1 MLNYDN
7 IYNNFYE
14 DEEESY
20 PDFFIE
26 WDNAVRKGKSPGY
39 YEPEELTDII
49 EIYLSENDYKKAKQ
63 AIDHSLK
70 LYATDEDLLYE
81 ILLLLNDFEQWN
93 DLLVL
98 CEKYKK
104 TADVWGAGHK
114 LTALLHLGM
123 EEDAFHFFGT
133 LKDEYADDEEALNIV
148 YQAMSEALIEIDL
161 FESSIE
167 VINEAIEIMG
177 ENIDFFWLQL
187 QAYTSME
194 DKEEVANLADKIQ
207 KMNPL
212 DYETWYRLG
221 ATFQEIDDIERSID
235 AFEYAHSLNP
245 QAGQNLMSL
254 IYVYEKNGNYNRAL
268 EKAKEFLHLYPNY
281 YIVNIIASKICSQ
294 LEKWEEALEYINEA
308 IKIVP
313 EMDSLYLYKSSFFL
327 HLEEVKKAKLALE
340 EGIEKTDDPEGDLLK
355 ELSRLNKQY
364 PNF

>member
-20 PDFFIE
+20 PDFFVE
-26 WDNAVRKGKSPGY
+26 WDNAVSKGKSPGY

-49 EIYLSENDYKKAKQ
+49 EIYLSENDCKKAKQ
-63 AIDHSLK
+63 AIEHALK
-70 LYATDEDLLYE
+70 LYVTDEDLLYE
-81 ILLLLNDFEQWN
+81 ILLLLNDYEQWN
-93 DLLVL
+93 DLLIL
-98 CEKYKK
+98 CERYKK
-104 TADVWGAGHK
+104 TADVWGDGHK

-123 EEDAFHFFGT
+123 EEDAFHFFSI
-133 LKDEYADDEEALNIV
+133 LKDKYAGDDEALNVI
-148 YQAMSEALIEIDL
+148 YQAMGEALIEMDL

-177 ENIDFFWLQL
+177 EHIDFFWLQL
-187 QAYTSME
+187 QAYTSLE
-194 DKEEVANLADKIQ
+194 EKEEVAKWADKIQ
-207 KMNPL
+207 KVNPL

-221 ATFQEIDDIERSID
+221 VTFQEINDMEKAID

-245 QAGQNLMSL
+245 KSSQALMSL
-254 IYVYEKNGNYNRAL
+254 VYAYEKNGNYSKAL
-268 EKAKEFLHLYPNY
+268 EKAKEFLHLYPDV

-294 LEKWEEALEYINEA
+294 LESWEEALKYINEA

-313 EMDSLYLYKSSFFL
+313 EIDSLYLYKSSFFL

-340 EGIEKTDDPEGDLLK
+340 EGIEKTDDPEGDLIK
-355 ELSRLNKQY
+355 ELSRLNEQY